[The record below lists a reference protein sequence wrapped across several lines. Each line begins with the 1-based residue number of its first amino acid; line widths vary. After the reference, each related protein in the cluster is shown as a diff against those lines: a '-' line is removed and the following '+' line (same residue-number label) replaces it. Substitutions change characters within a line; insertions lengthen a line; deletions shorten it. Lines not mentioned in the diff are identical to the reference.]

1 MVLLALA
8 LATANPA
15 GGPPP
20 PSPSLAIQQ
29 ATASVRIVPGER
41 VSADR
46 LPETAI
52 ITDTVVRAADG
63 SAAPAR
69 LVEFP

>member
-1 MVLLALA
+1 MVLIALA

-15 GGPPP
+15 GQLPPP
-20 PSPSLAIQQ
+20 NSSRAIQQ

-52 ITDTVVRAADG
+52 ITDTVVRGADG